1 MSKEATFQ
9 TVKGLLASLFDLPEA
24 RILPAA
30 HLVDDL
36 DLDSLDA
43 AELAHCLEDET
54 GIEIA
59 DEDFGV
65 LHTVADVVAM
75 VSDRVRDRAS

>member
-1 MSKEATFQ
+1 MSNDVAFQ
-9 TVKGLLASLFDLPEA
+9 TVKGLLTSLFDLPET

-54 GIEIA
+54 GIEIE
-59 DEDFGV
+59 DDDFGS

-75 VSDRVRDRAS
+75 VCDRARDRAS